1 MFLKIYQISLEN
13 SCVGVSFEQSCRACN
28 FIKKKLQHSC
38 ICEKFAKF
46 LRTTIL
52 KNIRER
58 LLLSKETKIK
68 QLVPKQHQENLT
80 LSNQY
85 SIYKLPENVRKLEK
99 QCQERPRCLK
109 LANYVMSVQGSIRTY
124 RSVAQ
129 DVFPICI
136 ESYKDSIDL
145 WLTWEVPSLTVAN
158 KYKKVF

>member
-1 MFLKIYQISLEN
+1 M
-13 SCVGVSFEQSCRACN
+13 
-28 FIKKKLQHSC
+28 
-38 ICEKFAKF
+38 
-46 LRTTIL
+46 

-68 QLVPKQHQENLT
+68 QLVQKQHQENLT
-80 LSNQY
+80 LPNQS

-124 RSVAQ
+124 RSVVAQ

-145 WLTWEVPSLTVAN
+145 WLT
-158 KYKKVF
+158 

>member
-1 MFLKIYQISLEN
+1 M
-13 SCVGVSFEQSCRACN
+13 
-28 FIKKKLQHSC
+28 
-38 ICEKFAKF
+38 
-46 LRTTIL
+46 

-68 QLVPKQHQENLT
+68 QLVQKQHQENLT
-80 LSNQY
+80 LPNQY

-145 WLTWEVPSLTVAN
+145 WL
-158 KYKKVF
+158 K

>member
-46 LRTTIL
+46 LRTPIL

-99 QCQERPRCLK
+99 QFQERPRCLK

-129 DVFPICI
+129 DVYPICI
-136 ESYKDSIDL
+136 ESYKDSTDL
-145 WLTWEVPSLTVAN
+145 WLT
-158 KYKKVF
+158 